1 MVFNPCALEESTD
14 IDRHKFRSYHHA

>member
-1 MVFNPCALEESTD
+1 MVFNPCALEESTV